1 MGSRKLPFSIT
12 AGFLVNKAGS
22 FNPPAVAGALLAA
35 VGSGLL
41 YTLQTNTST
50 SKWNVYQIICSVGV
64 GAALQQYLITIQ
76 AILPK
81 EEVPIGTALIL
92 FSQNLSGAI
101 FVSVGNSVI
110 RNQLSKGLA
119 AVAFDDVDRSVI
131 LSAGAADFRQLLPE
145 DLVGQYLS
153 VYKSALK
160 GAFLLAIPLSC
171 LAFLGAIALEWKSL
185 KQD

>member
-110 RNQLSKGLA
+110 RNQLSKGL
-119 AVAFDDVDRSVI
+119 
-131 LSAGAADFRQLLPE
+131 PE